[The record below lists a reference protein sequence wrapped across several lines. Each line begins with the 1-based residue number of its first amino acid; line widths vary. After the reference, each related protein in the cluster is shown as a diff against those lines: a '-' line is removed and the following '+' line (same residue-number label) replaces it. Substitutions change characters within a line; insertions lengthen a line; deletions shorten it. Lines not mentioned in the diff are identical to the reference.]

1 VRLCLE
7 AVKEV
12 STDNPI
18 TNVQENE
25 TEEWIKTNKGVGKTE
40 ATIGDQII
48 DSVME

>member
-1 VRLCLE
+1 
-7 AVKEV
+7 VKEA

-18 TNVQENE
+18 TNIQENK

-40 ATIGDQII
+40 AIIGEQII